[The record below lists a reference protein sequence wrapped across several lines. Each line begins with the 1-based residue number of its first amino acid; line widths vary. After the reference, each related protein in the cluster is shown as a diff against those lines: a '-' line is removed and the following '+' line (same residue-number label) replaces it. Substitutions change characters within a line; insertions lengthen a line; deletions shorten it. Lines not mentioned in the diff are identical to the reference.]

1 MYFPS
6 YLYIVQRNDIITASH
21 FLFWTYPRPHCCLAA
36 PQYWHKTHCHWALS
50 CCDWPTELRWQNAVL
65 WLDWAC
71 LGCQRAPPPAAPASE
86 SAAPPPA
93 AALHS
98 TQDTQ
103 HSATQWPQAI
113 STGVQCVEQCE
124 TSEPHPNVW
133 HQSKYTQ
140 RAAMKWKLNDLRDV
154 CMLCISNQNI
164 FNKKTSI

>member
-1 MYFPS
+1 MRDCYMYFPS
-6 YLYIVQRNDIITASH
+6 YLYIVQSNDIITASQ

-71 LGCQRAPPPAAPASE
+71 LGCQRAPPPVAPASE

-103 HSATQWPQAI
+103 HSATQWTQAI

-133 HQSKYTQ
+133 HQSKYT
-140 RAAMKWKLNDLRDV
+140 
-154 CMLCISNQNI
+154 
-164 FNKKTSI
+164 

>member
-6 YLYIVQRNDIITASH
+6 YLYIVQRNAIITASQ

-93 AALHS
+93 AALQS

-113 STGVQCVEQCE
+113 STGAQCVEQC
-124 TSEPHPNVW
+124 PLNPIQMYDIN
-133 HQSKYTQ
+133 QSTLNG
-140 RAAMKWKLNDLRDV
+140 RLGNGKWMTCQMYACYV
-154 CMLCISNQNI
+154 S
-164 FNKKTSI
+164 

>member
-1 MYFPS
+1 MVLHS
-6 YLYIVQRNDIITASH
+6 YLFIYFTLRFNLVPSQ

-71 LGCQRAPPPAAPASE
+71 LGCQRAPPPGAPASE

-103 HSATQWPQAI
+103 HSATQWTQAI
-113 STGVQCVEQCE
+113 STGVRCANSE
-124 TSEPHPNVW
+124 TSEPHLNVTW
-133 HQSKYTQ
+133 IKIHSTGGYEMENEWLK
-140 RAAMKWKLNDLRDV
+140 RCMHAMY
-154 CMLCISNQNI
+154 ISNQ
-164 FNKKTSI
+164 KVV